1 MTRSKRI
8 LLVGSIVAAA
18 AVVAVSAAW
27 AMRDDGAGT
36 GERRGRG
43 GASQRDGGAS
53 PSAQSAQDAP
63 REERGAPRAPTS
75 TVRRKALAGGE
86 LYETERG
93 DFDMVIPVSGEL
105 VAARQIEVR
114 NKLDGRAVITEIV
127 PEGRSVKQGDVLLRL
142 SEEELTNKIKDA
154 EDKLKTDDS
163 TVISAEQSLAIRENQ
178 KQSEIEK
185 ADLAVQLAVLA
196 LEAWEK
202 GEVVS
207 KRESLKTALDT
218 ARIDKERLD
227 RRFEEA
233 RSLVE
238 KGYISRDDYEKD
250 RMNKITGD
258 AKVKQCEL
266 DIEVYEQYQ
275 FKQDRAKKESDL
287 DQARA
292 ERGRVEQRAD
302 AELTKLGADLESAR
316 FKRASAKDRLEQLKT
331 QLGYCTVIAPTDG
344 LVVYATSIEGGGG
357 MGGRG
362 GGDVQPPQVGT
373 ELKAN
378 ELVIVL
384 PDTGTMMANLKV
396 SESLSGRIK
405 KGQSVVVWSDAMPNV
420 PVVGEVQGVSVLA
433 ETGGWR
439 DPNRRDYTVKVALD
453 VDPKMGLKPSMRCK
467 GEIVLDRVTDA
478 ISVPIQAVFRQ
489 GPTAYVYVPSQRGYA
504 QREVKLG
511 RASELEVEVIAGLD
525 EGDQVLLREP
535 RKDELQ

>member
-18 AVVAVSAAW
+18 AAVVAVSAAW
-27 AMRDDGAGT
+27 ATRDDGA
-36 GERRGRG
+36 R
-43 GASQRDGGAS
+43 
-53 PSAQSAQDAP
+53 QSAPEAQ
-63 REERGAPRAPTS
+63 REEPGAPRAPTS
-75 TVRRKALAGGE
+75 TVRRKAMTGGE

-127 PEGRSVKQGDVLLRL
+127 PEGRSVKQGEVLLRL

-163 TVISAEQSLAIRENQ
+163 TVISAEQSLAIRQNQ
-178 KQSEIEK
+178 KQSEVEK

-233 RSLVE
+233 KSLVE

-302 AELTKLGADLESAR
+302 AELTKLSADLESAR

-384 PDTGTMMANLKV
+384 PDTSTMMANLKV

-489 GPTAYVYVPSQRGYA
+489 GPTAFVYVPSQGGYA

>member
-1 MTRSKRI
+1 MRMKPLMI
-8 LLVGSIVAAA
+8 VVGSATALLAVGAMSWAALGG
-18 AVVAVSAAW
+18 
-27 AMRDDGAGT
+27 DDKGSGRGNGAGGT
-36 GERRGRG
+36 GG
-43 GASQRDGGAS
+43 GAARK
-53 PSAQSAQDAP
+53 SA
-63 REERGAPRAPTS
+63 
-75 TVRRKALAGGE
+75 VAGRE
-86 LYETERG
+86 LYRTERG

-105 VAARQIEVR
+105 AAFRQIEVR
-114 NKLDGRAVITEIV
+114 NKLDARAVITEIV
-127 PEGRSVKQGDVLLRL
+127 PEGRFVKQGDVLLKL
-142 SEEELTNKIKDA
+142 SEEELLSKVKDA
-154 EDKLKTDDS
+154 EDKLRTDES
-163 TVISAEQSLAIRENQ
+163 TVIAAEQSLAIRDNQ

-207 KRESLKTALDT
+207 KQETLKTASET

-233 RSLVE
+233 KALVE
-238 KGYISRDDYEKD
+238 KGYISRDDFEKD
-250 RMNKITGD
+250 RMNKIAGD

-266 DIEVYEQYQ
+266 DIQVYEQYQ

-287 DQARA
+287 DQAKA

-302 AELTKLGADLESAR
+302 AELTKLRADMESSR
-316 FKRASAKDRLEQLKT
+316 FKHSSSKERLELLNT
-331 QLGYCTVIAPTDG
+331 QLGYCKVVAPTEG
-344 LVVYATSIEGGGG
+344 LVVYATSLEGSGG

-384 PDTGTMMANLKV
+384 PDTSVMMANLKI

-405 KGQSVVVWSDAMPNV
+405 KGQKVTVWSDAMPNTAV
-420 PVVGEVQGVSVLA
+420 SGTVQGVSVLA

-453 VDPKMGLKPSMRCK
+453 TDAKLGLKPSMRCK
-467 GEIVLDRVTDA
+467 AEIMLDRVTDA
-478 ISVPIQAVFRQ
+478 LSVPIQAVFHQ
-489 GPTAYVYVPSQRGYA
+489 GAAAFVYVPSGGGYA
-504 QREVKLG
+504 MRDVKLG
-511 RASELEVEVIAGLD
+511 RASELEVEVLEGLG
-525 EGDQVLLREP
+525 EGDEVLLREP
-535 RKDELQ
+535 RKDEVLR